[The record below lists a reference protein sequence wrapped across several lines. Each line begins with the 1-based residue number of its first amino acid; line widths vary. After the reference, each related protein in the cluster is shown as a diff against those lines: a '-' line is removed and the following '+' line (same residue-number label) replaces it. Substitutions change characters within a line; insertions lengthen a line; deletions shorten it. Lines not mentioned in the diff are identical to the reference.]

1 MGNAVDRTKG
11 AAKEVAGKVEKAAG
25 RLVGSE
31 RTEAR
36 GRARELDGQAEQEG
50 AKARERVKGKVEEVA
65 GRVQKKAG
73 DLFDDGE
80 SSAKGK
86 IREVKGEMRQK
97 ANR

>member
-1 MGNAVDRTKG
+1 MGNAMDRTKG
-11 AAKEVAGKVEKAAG
+11 AAKEAAGKVEKAAG

-36 GRARELDGQAEQEG
+36 GRSRELDGHAEQDA

-73 DLFDDGE
+73 DLVDDDE
-80 SSAKGK
+80 TSAKGK
-86 IREVKGEMRQK
+86 IREVKGEVRQK